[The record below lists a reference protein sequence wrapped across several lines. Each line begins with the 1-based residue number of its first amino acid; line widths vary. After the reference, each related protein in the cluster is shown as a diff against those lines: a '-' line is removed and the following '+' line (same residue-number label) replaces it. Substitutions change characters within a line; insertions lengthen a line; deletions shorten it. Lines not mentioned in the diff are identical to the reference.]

1 MNGQARPDLAESRL
15 RFVAVDPIDLDP
27 ELRELIKRARRA
39 AEEAGELRPP
49 GRGPVPSA
57 ISPEAQAVIMEWL
70 RDGGYAEAVA
80 RIAAEDPDMAD
91 Q

>member
-1 MNGQARPDLAESRL
+1 M
-15 RFVAVDPIDLDP
+15 AVDPIDLDP
-27 ELRELIKRARRA
+27 ELRRLVERARRA

-49 GRGPVPSA
+49 GRGPIRSS

-80 RIAAEDPDMAD
+80 RIAAEDPDLAD

>member
-1 MNGQARPDLAESRL
+1 M
-15 RFVAVDPIDLDP
+15 AVDPIDLDP
-27 ELRELIKRARRA
+27 ELRELVARARRR

-49 GRGPVPSA
+49 SHGPIRSS

-80 RIAAEDPDMAD
+80 RIAAEDPDLAD